1 MPTKPV
7 IRKRTT
13 LARSRLFNIEALDL
27 EFSNGA
33 QRQFERLVRSDSG
46 GAVLIVP
53 LLDIDTVLLV
63 REYAAGVDR
72 YELGLPKGRVEPGEP
87 VLEGANR
94 ELMEEVGYG
103 AGKLEKLSTMTLA
116 PGYMEHEIDTVL
128 AQDLYPEK
136 RIGDEPEALE
146 IVPWKMNQLQQ
157 LIAGGECTEARSIA
171 ALYLTRDYLTYG
183 KP

>member
-1 MPTKPV
+1 MPIKP
-7 IRKRTT
+7 IIHKRTLLT
-13 LARSRLFNIEALDL
+13 GSRLFSIESIEL

-33 QRQFERLVRSDSG
+33 KRQFERLTRSNST

-53 LLDIDTVLLV
+53 LLDAGTVLLV

-72 YELGLPKGRVEPGEP
+72 YELGLPKGRVEAGEP
-87 VLEGANR
+87 VLEAANR

-103 AGKLEKLSTMTLA
+103 ARKLKKLTTMTLA
-116 PGYMEHEIDTVL
+116 PGYMEHEIDIIL

-136 RIGDEPEALE
+136 RTGDEPETLE
-146 IVPWKMNQLQQ
+146 VVPWKLSQLKQ
-157 LIAGGECTEARSIA
+157 LITGGECTEARSIA
-171 ALYLTRDYLTYG
+171 ALYLIRDFVTDG